1 VLPGPE
7 VDGLLNSEFGPA
19 MHPMCGSTTSDIQY
33 ITSHSKAVKIL
44 LELGG
49 LLLAVSRVSVDFF
62 PIESR
67 TLMTQIDQVS
77 IWRRVSA
84 IPAGLTGWLNPGY
97 CPQLVGSRCDGIAI
111 TVTNIRVAYGRQIAL
126 DGGSGVFGA
135 GSLTAVVGPNGAGKS
150 SLLKA
155 LAGVQPL
162 RSGDITYSQPV
173 GGHFAYLPQQSELD
187 RDYPITVAE
196 LVALGAWRNIGAFR
210 PLSENLVHSIEGAIA
225 QVGLEGFAD
234 RLIAEL
240 SAGQFRRA
248 LFARLIVQ
256 DASLILL
263 DEPFAAVDE
272 NTTAELIRLIE
283 SWHGEQRTIIA
294 VLHDLDQVRAYFPST
309 LLLARRCIAWADTEM
324 ALSAEN
330 LAAAN
335 ATMRKQVV
343 DRLGATA

>member
-1 VLPGPE
+1 
-7 VDGLLNSEFGPA
+7 
-19 MHPMCGSTTSDIQY
+19 
-33 ITSHSKAVKIL
+33 
-44 LELGG
+44 
-49 LLLAVSRVSVDFF
+49 
-62 PIESR
+62 
-67 TLMTQIDQVS
+67 MTQIDLVA

-84 IPAGLTGWLNPGY
+84 MRGGLTGWLDRGY
-97 CPQLVGSRCDGIAI
+97 CPQLDGSRCEGIAI
-111 TVTNIRVAYGRQIAL
+111 TVANIRIAYGRQIAV
-126 DGGSGVFGA
+126 DGVCGVFSA

-150 SLLKA
+150 SLLKV
-155 LAGVQPL
+155 LAGARPL
-162 RSGDITYSQPV
+162 RGGDITYSQPV
-173 GGHFAYLPQQSELD
+173 RGRLAYLPQQSELD

-210 PLSENLVHSIEGAIA
+210 SLSKNLVDSIERAIA

-234 RLIAEL
+234 RLIADL
-240 SAGQFRRA
+240 SVGQFQRA

-263 DEPFAAVDE
+263 DEPFAAVDGD
-272 NTTAELIRLIE
+272 TTAELIRLIKW
-283 SWHGEQRTIIA
+283 WHGQQRTIIA
-294 VLHDLDQVRAYFPST
+294 VLHDFEQVRAYFPST

-335 ATMRKQVV
+335 SAMRTQVV